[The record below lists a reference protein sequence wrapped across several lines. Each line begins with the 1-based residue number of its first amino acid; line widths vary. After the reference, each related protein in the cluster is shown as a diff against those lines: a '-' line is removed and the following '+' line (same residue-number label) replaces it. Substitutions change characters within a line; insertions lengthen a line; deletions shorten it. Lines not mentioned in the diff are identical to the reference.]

1 MAAIVYI
8 DVEND
13 DLEELGHGEIE
24 PVIERKM
31 NVNEIL
37 AEEMKREGIRCESL
51 PVGSHPL
58 EGRPSSSH
66 MFMLTSRLTTNRGL
80 IRVIGRNVD
89 FVQVIQRN

>member
-1 MAAIVYI
+1 MEHE
-8 DVEND
+8 DR
-13 DLEELGHGEIE
+13 EEHGHGDIE

-37 AEEMKREGIRCESL
+37 AEEMKREGIQCESL

-58 EGRPSSSH
+58 ESRTSSSH

-80 IRVIGRNVD
+80 IKVRGKSVD
-89 FVQVIQRN
+89 FVQIIQRN